1 MLVKMYYHPVN
12 NKLPYEAPAI
22 EVVEVRNEG
31 IGGGYAEGQGA
42 EVRCGSITI
51 TSNVTRVTAESSSDT
66 YGIGIGSGG
75 MQLCGT
81 ITIGGTVYWDGSSY
95 QNDGNNYLKTSLLVY
110 PAP

>member
-1 MLVKMYYHPVN
+1 MYYHPVN

-51 TSNVTRVTAESSSDT
+51 TSNVTCVTAKGSSYTESISK
-66 YGIGIGSGG
+66 GSGG
-75 MQLCGT
+75 TQSCDT

-95 QNDGNNYLKTSLLVY
+95 QNDGATYLATSPLVY
-110 PAP
+110 EPAP